1 MASWGEIA
9 AEYREFRPGYPADLF
24 ASLAALPS
32 HRSLAWD
39 CGTGNGQAARGLAA
53 YFDRVV
59 ATDASPQQLQQA
71 APCPNVE
78 YLVAC
83 AESCPLPD
91 SSVDLIVVAQALH
104 WFDLDRFYGEVC
116 RVGRPGSILA
126 ATCYY
131 EPSVNG
137 AVDAVLA
144 RYQEMVRSYWPA
156 GREWVDAGYRTIPF
170 PFDELPMDRRQLRLD
185 TDLPR
190 FLGYLNTWSAS
201 RAYLKANGHEPL
213 DSFDADFA
221 TAWGPAATVRTV
233 TWQFNVRLGK
243 VRPA

>member
-1 MASWGEIA
+1 MGSWGEIA

-24 ASLAALPS
+24 ASLAALPAN
-32 HRSLAWD
+32 RRLAWD

-53 YFDRVV
+53 HFDRVV

-71 APCPNVE
+71 LPSRNVE
-78 YLVAC
+78 YLVAP

-91 SSVDLIVVAQALH
+91 DCADLVVVAQALH
-104 WFDLDRFYGEVC
+104 WFDLDRFYAEVH

-131 EPSVNG
+131 EPSVNP

-144 RYQEMVRSYWPA
+144 RYQETVRSYWPA

-170 PFDELPMDRRQLRLD
+170 PFEELPMDRRQLSLD

-201 RAYLKANGHEPL
+201 RAFKKATGRDPLEPF
-213 DSFDADFA
+213 SAAFAD
-221 TAWGPAATVRTV
+221 AWGAPTRTV
-233 TWQFNVRLGK
+233 TWHFNVRLGK
-243 VRPA
+243 IRPA